1 MKRLPGQ
8 GRITG
13 LRRLMAA
20 KGIKALLV
28 TRREDVRY
36 LTGFTGSTGTA
47 LVTPARAYFVTDFRY
62 MLQARRETSGISI
75 LIQKKDW
82 VSAVH
87 DAAERSGAG
96 TVWFDETSVL
106 VDALGKLKKTGLR
119 LKGSRSLPE
128 ELRQRKDAREL
139 ASIRKAVRRA
149 EESFRELKKDIRPGA
164 TEREL
169 GLKLE
174 YLMREKGA
182 RKAAFDT
189 IVASGRNGALPHASA
204 TNRRIKKGDLV
215 TFDFGAEADGY
226 FSDMTRTICVGR
238 PSAKQR
244 EIHGLV
250 MSAQA
255 AAIRTVRP
263 GALCKAVD
271 DAARSVIKNGG
282 HAKHFGHSTGHGVGL
297 MVHEGPSL
305 SPSSKAL
312 VEQGMV
318 FTVEPGVYIPGW
330 GGVRIEDMVLVT
342 GSGVTV
348 LTTLP
353 RELLWSEPA
362 VWTKSTVST

>member
-1 MKRLPGQ
+1 
-8 GRITG
+8 
-13 LRRLMAA
+13 MAA

-36 LTGFTGSTGTA
+36 LTGFTGSTGTV
-47 LVTPARAYFVTDFRY
+47 LVTPARQYFVTDFRY
-62 MLQARRETSGISI
+62 MLQARRETSGITI

-87 DAAERSGAG
+87 DAAERSGVG
-96 TVWFDETSVL
+96 TVWFDESSVL

-119 LKGSRSLPE
+119 LRGCRDAAG
-128 ELRQRKDAREL
+128 ELRQRKDAREI

-164 TEREL
+164 TEQEL

-174 YLMREKGA
+174 YLMRGKGA

-189 IVASGRNGALPHASA
+189 IVASGRNGAMPHAA
-204 TNRRIKKGDLV
+204 TTNRRIKKGDLV

-226 FSDMTRTICVGR
+226 FSDITRTICVGR
-238 PSAKQR
+238 PSSKQR

-250 MSAQA
+250 MNAQA
-255 AAIRTVRP
+255 AAIRMVRP
-263 GALCKAVD
+263 GTLCKVVD
-271 DAARSVIKNGG
+271 EAARGMIKKAG

-297 MVHEGPSL
+297 MVHEGPAI
-305 SPSSKAL
+305 SPSSKAF

-353 RELLWSEPA
+353 RELLWSEPTA
-362 VWTKSTVST
+362 SA

>member
-1 MKRLPGQ
+1 
-8 GRITG
+8 
-13 LRRLMAA
+13 MAA

-36 LTGFTGSTGTA
+36 LTGFTGSTGTV
-47 LVTPARAYFVTDFRY
+47 LVTPARAYVVTDFRY
-62 MLQARRETSGISI
+62 MLQARRETSGIAI

-96 TVWFDETSVL
+96 TVWFDESSVM
-106 VDALGKLKKTGLR
+106 VDVLGKLKKTGLR
-119 LKGSRSLPE
+119 LKGCRDVAG
-128 ELRQRKDAREL
+128 ELRQRKDAREI

-149 EESFRELKKDIRPGA
+149 EESFRELKNDIRPGA
-164 TEREL
+164 TEQEL

-174 YLMREKGA
+174 YLMRGKGA

-189 IVASGRNGALPHASA
+189 IVASGRNGAMPHAA
-204 TNRRIKKGDLV
+204 TTNRRIKKGDLV

-226 FSDMTRTICVGR
+226 FSDITRTICVGQ
-238 PSAKQR
+238 PSSKQR

-250 MSAQA
+250 MNAQA
-255 AAIRTVRP
+255 AAIRMVRP
-263 GALCKAVD
+263 GALCRVVD
-271 DAARSVIKNGG
+271 EAARGMIKKAG

-297 MVHEGPSL
+297 MVHEGPSIA
-305 SPSSKAL
+305 PSSKAL

-330 GGVRIEDMVLVT
+330 GGVRIEDMVLVS
-342 GSGVTV
+342 GSGATV

-353 RELLWSEPA
+353 REL
-362 VWTKSTVST
+362 

>member
-13 LRRLMAA
+13 LRHLMAA
-20 KGIKALLV
+20 KGITALLV

-36 LTGFTGSTGTA
+36 LTGFTGSAGTV
-47 LVTPARAYFVTDFRY
+47 LVTPAGQYFITDFRY
-62 MLQARRETSGISI
+62 MLQARRETSGVTI

-82 VSAVH
+82 VTAVH
-87 DAAERSGAG
+87 DAAERSGVS
-96 TVWFDETSVL
+96 TVWFDESSVL
-106 VDALGKLKKTGLR
+106 VDVLGKLKKTGLR
-119 LKGSRSLPE
+119 FKGCRDVAGG
-128 ELRQRKDAREL
+128 LRQRKDAREL

-149 EESFRELKKDIRPGA
+149 EGSFRELEKDIRPGA
-164 TEREL
+164 TEQEL

-189 IVASGRNGALPHASA
+189 IVASGRNGAMPHAA
-204 TNRRIKKGDLV
+204 TTNRRIKKGDLV

-226 FSDMTRTICVGR
+226 FSDMTRTISVGR

-244 EIHGLV
+244 EIHELV
-250 MSAQA
+250 LNAQA
-255 AAIRTVRP
+255 AAIRTIRP

-271 DAARSVIKNGG
+271 EAARGVIKNGG
-282 HAKHFGHSTGHGVGL
+282 HAEHFGHSTGHGVGL
-297 MVHEGPSL
+297 MVHEGPAI
-305 SPSSKAL
+305 SPSSKDR

-342 GSGVTV
+342 GSGVSV

-353 RELLWSEPA
+353 RELQ
-362 VWTKSTVST
+362 

>member
-1 MKRLPGQ
+1 MKRQPGQ
-8 GRITG
+8 RRIT
-13 LRRLMAA
+13 RLGHIMAA

-47 LVTPARAYFVTDFRY
+47 LVTPGRPYFVTDFRY
-62 MLQARRETSGISI
+62 MLQARRETSGVTI

-87 DAAERSGAG
+87 DAAERSGVS
-96 TVWFDETSVL
+96 TIWFDESSVM
-106 VDALGKLKKTGLR
+106 VDVLGKLKKTGLR
-119 LKGSRSLPE
+119 LKGCRDVAG
-128 ELRQRKDAREL
+128 ELRQRKDAREI

-149 EESFRELKKDIRPGA
+149 EESFRELKKNIRPGA
-164 TEREL
+164 TEQEL

-174 YLMREKGA
+174 YLMRGKGA

-189 IVASGRNGALPHASA
+189 IVASGRNGAMPHATT

-226 FSDMTRTICVGR
+226 FSDITRTICVGR
-238 PSAKQR
+238 PSRKQR
-244 EIHGLV
+244 EIHELV
-250 MSAQA
+250 LRAQA
-255 AAIRTVRP
+255 AAIKTVCP
-263 GALCKAVD
+263 GAPCKAID
-271 DAARSVIKNGG
+271 DAARGEIKKAG
-282 HAKHFGHSTGHGVGL
+282 HGQHFGHSTGHGVGL
-297 MVHEGPSL
+297 MVHEGPAI
-305 SPSSKAL
+305 SPSSNTS

-348 LTTLP
+348 
-353 RELLWSEPA
+353 
-362 VWTKSTVST
+362 